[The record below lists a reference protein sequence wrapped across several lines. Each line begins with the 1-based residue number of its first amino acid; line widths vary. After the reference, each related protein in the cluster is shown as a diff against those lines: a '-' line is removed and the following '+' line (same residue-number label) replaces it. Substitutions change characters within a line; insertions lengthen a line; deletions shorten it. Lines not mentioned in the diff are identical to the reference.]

1 MSNKHQQL
9 DAYDVPDPTDWL
21 ETPLKSLSAV
31 DAALR
36 CQVCK
41 DFYKTPMIT
50 SCSHTFCSLCI
61 RRCLGNDGK
70 CPACRTADQELKL
83 RNNAAMEDLVEG
95 FKKARPEVFAF
106 ATRPIAPAGES
117 APKRGREKSH
127 AVDDEEPASK
137 RTRSTRQTRST
148 QQVVIVDS
156 DQEDDEYIPED
167 GCVQCPICSKR
178 VKEAS
183 INSHID
189 RGCPDEPAKFNVS
202 KKASI
207 LPAKGKAPEKRP
219 ERLAQVHYATMKDAV
234 LRKKLAE
241 HSIPTW
247 GTKAEMQRRFTEWVT
262 LWNANCDATHP
273 KSKAELRGELDV
285 WERTQGAHASQMN
298 SSGAQIRSKDF
309 DREAWSN
316 RNDDTFKQ
324 LIAQAKQKAQESKKL
339 VESRPKSPL
348 LSPPVSS
355 VPEASSIPAPLVD
368 PVRDSNPPTTFL
380 QEFERQAELFR
391 QDEDRRAAERAVKE
405 SSSPIKQNS
414 QTHNVNEW
422 STPPT
427 MQDWHHQF
435 ELFNQQK
442 DRLAAER
449 VAKGSSSSIKQ
460 NSQPYNSNEWST
472 PPTMQD
478 WNRQTELFYQHEAK
492 LAAERAAKESPSP
505 KKQNSQP
512 HASNLQ
518 PTPADNEF
526 QGPYEMHRAGFQT
539 PGSQNGVTENS
550 ATHNTH
556 NGQYGLPDRNDQR
569 PSPRPRVPGGN
580 EGRPDPDSDKY
591 PGMYPAYA
599 THSNG
604 FENGSSYHE
613 KPEWF
618 Q

>member
-9 DAYDVPDPTDWL
+9 DAYDVSDPTDWL
-21 ETPLKSLSAV
+21 ETALKSLSAV

-41 DFYKTPMIT
+41 DFYTTPMIT

-83 RNNAAMEDLVEG
+83 RFNGAMEDLVEG

-106 ATRPIAPAGES
+106 ATRPIVPAGES

-127 AVDDEEPASK
+127 AIDDEEPSRKK
-137 RTRSTRQTRST
+137 RTRSTRQTWST

-247 GTKAEMQRRFTEWVT
+247 GTKAEMQRRFTEWIT

-309 DREAWSN
+309 DRDAWSN

-324 LIAQAKQKAQESKKL
+324 LIAEAKKKAQESKKL
-339 VESRPKSPL
+339 LESRPKSPL

-355 VPEASSIPAPLVD
+355 VPEASSILAPLVD
-368 PVRDSNPPTTFL
+368 PVRTSNPPTTFL
-380 QEFERQAELFR
+380 QDFERQAELFR
-391 QDEDRRAAERAVKE
+391 QHEDKLAAERAAKE
-405 SSSPIKQNS
+405 SPSP
-414 QTHNVNEW
+414 T
-422 STPPT
+422 
-427 MQDWHHQF
+427 
-435 ELFNQQK
+435 
-442 DRLAAER
+442 
-449 VAKGSSSSIKQ
+449 KQ
-460 NSQPYNSNEWST
+460 NSQPHNSNEWST
-472 PPTMQD
+472 PPTRQD
-478 WNRQTELFYQHEAK
+478 WERQTELFYQQEDRR
-492 LAAERAAKESPSP
+492 AAERAAKESPSP

-512 HASNLQ
+512 YISNQ
-518 PTPADNEF
+518 RPTPANDEF
-526 QGPYEMHRAGFQT
+526 QGPYETHRADFRT
-539 PGSQNGVTENS
+539 PVSQNGVTENS

-569 PSPRPRVPGGN
+569 PTPRLRVP
-580 EGRPDPDSDKY
+580 EGIEGLPDSNSDKY
-591 PGMYPAYA
+591 PGMYPAYS

-604 FENGSSYHE
+604 FENGPSYHE